1 MIPDIYDQWRRH
13 DADAERWRQA
23 RPVCADCGE
32 EIQDETAF
40 CIDGDLICESCINA
54 YRVEVCFFE

>member
-1 MIPDIYDQWRRH
+1 MIPDVYDQWQQH

-23 RPVCADCGE
+23 RPTCADCGE

-40 CIDGDLICESCINA
+40 FIDAEWICEDCIEA
-54 YRVEVCFFE
+54 YRREVET